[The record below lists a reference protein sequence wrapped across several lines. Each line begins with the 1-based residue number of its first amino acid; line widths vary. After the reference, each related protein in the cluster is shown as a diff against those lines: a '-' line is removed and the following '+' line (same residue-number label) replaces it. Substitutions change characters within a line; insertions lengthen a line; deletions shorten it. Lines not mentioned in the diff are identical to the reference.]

1 MIYSYL
7 ISCSDGRKTDEKE
20 QIIQLKKRLIAIG
33 CKAFESKCIFAV
45 DGSIGA
51 GDAIKRA
58 SELNRCFADKRIS
71 HIFDISGGDISNE
84 ILPYLDYNTIASSR
98 AVFWGYSDLTCIINA
113 IYAKTGKMSLLYQ
126 IRNIL
131 HESRKMQEKV
141 GGYLRGDGEELFR
154 INGHYINGKE
164 MSGVVVGGNIRCFLK
179 LAGTEY
185 FPDTKGKILLIES
198 LSGGCARMT
207 AYLSQLRQLGV
218 FNKINGIIL
227 GTFSQMEK
235 DNLSPTMENLVL
247 TATEGKLPIY
257 KTQEIGHSPSSK
269 AIVIGKEWNL

>member
-141 GGYLRGDGEELFR
+141 VLFLCTNYERRKTSMDIPDEER
-154 INGHYINGKE
+154 SY
-164 MSGVVVGGNIRCFLK
+164 
-179 LAGTEY
+179 Y
-185 FPDTKGKILLIES
+185 
-198 LSGGCARMT
+198 
-207 AYLSQLRQLGV
+207 
-218 FNKINGIIL
+218 
-227 GTFSQMEK
+227 
-235 DNLSPTMENLVL
+235 
-247 TATEGKLPIY
+247 
-257 KTQEIGHSPSSK
+257 
-269 AIVIGKEWNL
+269 